1 VEIEVIV
8 MAGKEAENASFPFHT
23 KGEVDMK
30 SRIAALFACLILA
43 AFAYVD
49 TAIAQGG
56 QSPSNAVP
64 IGMSIKTQVECGE
77 RAGSMEPYDAKIA
90 VLQVLRGKEAL
101 DRIKAAN
108 PSSQPPKAG
117 FDYVVAR
124 VAFQMNAILAPGN
137 KTFELARKMQ
147 FVALTA
153 DGNEQDPP
161 LVTPP
166 SPELHRTVRSGE
178 PAEGWIVLLVEQS
191 NKKPVMFFDPA
202 AGGAMG
208 GGKVLFFQLY

>member
-1 VEIEVIV
+1 
-8 MAGKEAENASFPFHT
+8 MPLSHFLY
-23 KGEVDMK
+23 KGEVDMR
-30 SRIAALFACLILA
+30 SRISALLVCLILA
-43 AFAYVD
+43 AFTYVN
-49 TAIAQGG
+49 TAAAQGL
-56 QSPSNAVP
+56 SPSNATP

-77 RAGSMEPYDAKIA
+77 RAGSMEPYDATIA

-108 PSSQPPKAG
+108 PASQPPKAG

-124 VAFQMNAILAPGN
+124 VAFQMKAILAPGN

-147 FVALTA
+147 FVALTT
-153 DGNEQDPP
+153 DGNEQEPP
-161 LVTPP
+161 SVSPP
-166 SPELHRTVRSGE
+166 SPELHRKVRSGE
-178 PAEGWIVLLVEQS
+178 PAEGWIVLSVEEA

>member
-1 VEIEVIV
+1 
-8 MAGKEAENASFPFHT
+8 
-23 KGEVDMK
+23 MK
-30 SRIAALFACLILA
+30 SGASVLLACLILA
-43 AFAYVD
+43 AFVGVGSA
-49 TAIAQGG
+49 AAQGL
-56 QSPSNAVP
+56 SPSNAMP

-90 VLQVLRGKEAL
+90 VLEILRGKEAL
-101 DRIKAAN
+101 DRLKATN
-108 PSSQPPKAG
+108 PASQPPPAG
-117 FDYVVAR
+117 YDYVVAR
-124 VAFQMNAILAPGN
+124 IAFQMNAILAPGN

-147 FVALTA
+147 FVALTT
-153 DGNEQDPP
+153 DGNEQEPP
-161 LVTPP
+161 AVSPP

-178 PAEGWIVLLVEQS
+178 AAEGWIVLLVEAV

>member
-1 VEIEVIV
+1 
-8 MAGKEAENASFPFHT
+8 
-23 KGEVDMK
+23 
-30 SRIAALFACLILA
+30 
-43 AFAYVD
+43 
-49 TAIAQGG
+49 
-56 QSPSNAVP
+56 
-64 IGMSIKTQVECGE
+64 VECGE

-108 PSSQPPKAG
+108 PSAQPPKAG
-117 FDYVVAR
+117 YDYVSAR

-147 FVALTA
+147 FVALTL
-153 DGNEQDPP
+153 DGNEQDAAPAP
-161 LVTPP
+161 PP
-166 SPELHRTVRSGE
+166 SPELHRSVKSGE
-178 PAEGWIVLLVEQS
+178 AAEGWIVLLVEQG

>member
-1 VEIEVIV
+1 
-8 MAGKEAENASFPFHT
+8 MPLSHFLY
-23 KGEVDMK
+23 KGEVDMR
-30 SRIAALFACLILA
+30 SRISALLVCLILA
-43 AFAYVD
+43 AFTYVN
-49 TAIAQGG
+49 TAAAQGL
-56 QSPSNAVP
+56 SPSNATP

-77 RAGSMEPYDAKIA
+77 RAGSMEPYDATIA

-108 PSSQPPKAG
+108 PASQPPKAG

-124 VAFQMNAILAPGN
+124 VAFQMKAILAPGN

-147 FVALTA
+147 FVALRT
-153 DGNEQDPP
+153 DGNEQEPP
-161 LVTPP
+161 LVSPP
-166 SPELHRTVRSGE
+166 SPELHRKVRSGE
-178 PAEGWIVLLVEQS
+178 SAEGWIVLLVEEA

>member
-1 VEIEVIV
+1 
-8 MAGKEAENASFPFHT
+8 
-23 KGEVDMK
+23 MK
-30 SRIAALFACLILA
+30 SRIPALLACLILA
-43 AFAYVD
+43 AFACVA
-49 TAIAQGG
+49 TATVQG
-56 QSPSNAVP
+56 QSPSNAAPV
-64 IGMSIKTQVECGE
+64 GLSIKTQVECGE

-101 DRIKAAN
+101 ERMKAAN
-108 PSSQPPKAG
+108 PSVQPPKAG
-117 FDYVVAR
+117 FDYVIAR

-153 DGNEQDPP
+153 DGNEQEPA

-178 PAEGWIVLLVEQS
+178 SAEGWIVLLVEQA

>member
-1 VEIEVIV
+1 MPLSILIQ
-8 MAGKEAENASFPFHT
+8 KERL
-23 KGEVDMK
+23 DMK
-30 SRIAALFACLILA
+30 SRISALLACLILV
-43 AFAYVD
+43 AFACVD
-49 TAIAQGG
+49 TAAAQAG
-56 QSPSNAVP
+56 QSPSNAAP
-64 IGMSIKTQVECGE
+64 IGLSIKTQVECGE

-153 DGNEQDPP
+153 DGNEQEPP
-161 LVTPP
+161 SVTPP

>member
-1 VEIEVIV
+1 
-8 MAGKEAENASFPFHT
+8 
-23 KGEVDMK
+23 MK
-30 SRIAALFACLILA
+30 SRIAALVVCLILA
-43 AFAYVD
+43 AVACVG
-49 TAIAQGG
+49 TVAGQGL
-56 QSPSNAVP
+56 SPSNAAP

-108 PSSQPPKAG
+108 PSAQPPKAG
-117 FDYVVAR
+117 FDYVAAR

-147 FVALTA
+147 FVALTING
-153 DGNEQDPP
+153 DEQEAAPAA
-161 LVTPP
+161 PP
-166 SPELHRTVRSGE
+166 SPELHRTVKSGE
-178 PAEGWIVLLVEQS
+178 AAEGWSVLLVEQA

>member
-1 VEIEVIV
+1 
-8 MAGKEAENASFPFHT
+8 
-23 KGEVDMK
+23 
-30 SRIAALFACLILA
+30 
-43 AFAYVD
+43 
-49 TAIAQGG
+49 
-56 QSPSNAVP
+56 
-64 IGMSIKTQVECGE
+64 
-77 RAGSMEPYDAKIA
+77 MEPYDAKIA

-108 PSSQPPKAG
+108 PSGQPPKAG

-124 VAFQMNAILAPGN
+124 VAFQMTAILAPGN

-147 FVALTA
+147 FVALTE
-153 DGNEQDPP
+153 DGNEQEPP
-161 LVTPP
+161 PVTPP

>member
-1 VEIEVIV
+1 
-8 MAGKEAENASFPFHT
+8 
-23 KGEVDMK
+23 MK
-30 SRIAALFACLILA
+30 SGIFAVLACLILA
-43 AFAYVD
+43 AITSVG
-49 TAIAQGG
+49 TAAAQGD
-56 QSPSNAVP
+56 SPSNAAPV
-64 IGMSIKTQVECGE
+64 GASIKTQVECGE
-77 RAGSMEPYDAKIA
+77 RAGSMEPYDAKIS

-101 DRIKAAN
+101 DRLKTA
-108 PSSQPPKAG
+108 PPPKAG
-117 FDYVVAR
+117 FDYVLAR

-161 LVTPP
+161 SVTPP
-166 SPELHRTVRSGE
+166 APELHRTVRSGE
-178 PAEGWIVLLVEQS
+178 PAEGWIVLLVEKS

-208 GGKVLFFQLY
+208 GGRVLFFQLY

>member
-1 VEIEVIV
+1 MKCRISALLACLVL
-8 MAGKEAENASFPFHT
+8 ASFASVLTP
-23 KGEVDMK
+23 
-30 SRIAALFACLILA
+30 AA
-43 AFAYVD
+43 
-49 TAIAQGG
+49 QG
-56 QSPSNAVP
+56 QSPSNAAPV
-64 IGMSIKTQVECGE
+64 GLSIKTQVECGE

-90 VLQVLRGKEAL
+90 VLQILRGKEAFE
-101 DRIKAAN
+101 RIKATN

-117 FDYVVAR
+117 FDYVLAR

-147 FVALTA
+147 FVTLTA
-153 DGNEQDPP
+153 DGNEQEPP
-161 LVTPP
+161 LVSPP

-178 PAEGWIVLLVEQS
+178 PAEGWIVLLVEES

-208 GGKVLFFQLY
+208 GGKVLFFQLYQDKK

>member
-1 VEIEVIV
+1 
-8 MAGKEAENASFPFHT
+8 MRGKIFVAS
-23 KGEVDMK
+23 
-30 SRIAALFACLILA
+30 LCLILA
-43 AFAYVD
+43 AAVCIE
-49 TAIAQGG
+49 TAAAQG
-56 QSPSNAVP
+56 QSPSNAAP

-101 DRIKAAN
+101 EKIKAAN
-108 PSSQPPKAG
+108 PSAPAPKAG
-117 FDYVVAR
+117 FDYVLAR

-153 DGNEQDPP
+153 GGNEQDPP
-161 LVTPP
+161 SITPP

-208 GGKVLFFQLY
+208 GGRVLFFQLY

>member
-1 VEIEVIV
+1 
-8 MAGKEAENASFPFHT
+8 MPFPHFSSIY

-30 SRIAALFACLILA
+30 YRISALLACLILA
-43 AFAYVD
+43 AFACVD
-49 TAIAQGG
+49 TAAAQG
-56 QSPSNAVP
+56 QSPSNAAPV
-64 IGMSIKTQVECGE
+64 GLSIKTQVECGE

-90 VLQVLRGKEAL
+90 VLQVLRGKAAF

-108 PSSQPPKAG
+108 PSSQPPKTG

-124 VAFQMNAILAPGN
+124 VSFQMNAILAPGN

-147 FVALTA
+147 FIALTA
-153 DGNEQDPP
+153 DESEQEPP
-161 LVTPP
+161 LASPP
-166 SPELHRTVRSGE
+166 LPELHRTVRSGE
-178 PAEGWIVLLVEQS
+178 AAEGWIVLLVEES

-208 GGKVLFFQLY
+208 GGRVLFFQLY

>member
-1 VEIEVIV
+1 
-8 MAGKEAENASFPFHT
+8 MQGEA
-23 KGEVDMK
+23 DMK
-30 SRIAALFACLILA
+30 SRISVLVACSMLAFLACVVTAA
-43 AFAYVD
+43 
-49 TAIAQGG
+49 AQG
-56 QSPSNAVP
+56 QSPSNAAPVG
-64 IGMSIKTQVECGE
+64 ISINTQVECGE
-77 RAGSMEPYDAKIA
+77 RAGSMEPYDAKIS

-108 PSSQPPKAG
+108 PSSPPPKAG

-124 VAFQMNAILAPGN
+124 IAFQMNAILAPGN

-147 FVALTA
+147 FVSLTS
-153 DGNEQDPP
+153 DGNEQDPA
-161 LVTPP
+161 LVSAP

-178 PAEGWIVLLVEQS
+178 AAEGWIVLLVETG

-208 GGKVLFFQLY
+208 GGRVLFFQLY

>member
-1 VEIEVIV
+1 MPLSHFIQ
-8 MAGKEAENASFPFHT
+8 

-30 SRIAALFACLILA
+30 NRISALLACLILA
-43 AFAYVD
+43 AFVCLN
-49 TAIAQGG
+49 TAAAQGL
-56 QSPSNAVP
+56 SPSEAAP
-64 IGMSIKTQVECGE
+64 IGTSIKTQVECGE

-90 VLQVLRGKEAL
+90 VLQVVRGKEAL

-117 FDYVVAR
+117 FEYVAAR

-147 FVALTA
+147 FVALTI
-153 DGNEQDPP
+153 DGNEQEPP
-161 LVTPP
+161 SVSPP

-178 PAEGWIVLLVEQS
+178 SAEGSIVLLVDQAH
-191 NKKPVMFFDPA
+191 KKPVMFFDPA

>member
-1 VEIEVIV
+1 
-8 MAGKEAENASFPFHT
+8 
-23 KGEVDMK
+23 MK
-30 SRIAALFACLILA
+30 SRIFAVFACSILA
-43 AFAYVD
+43 AFASVV
-49 TAIAQGG
+49 IAAAQG
-56 QSPSNAVP
+56 QSPSNAAPV
-64 IGMSIKTQVECGE
+64 GLSIKTQVECGE

-90 VLQVLRGKEAL
+90 VLQVLRGKEAFE
-101 DRIKAAN
+101 RIKAAN
-108 PSSQPPKAG
+108 PSSHPPKAG

-124 VAFQMNAILAPGN
+124 VSFQMNAILAPGN

-153 DGNEQDPP
+153 DGNEQEPP
-161 LVTPP
+161 SVSPP
-166 SPELHRTVRSGE
+166 SPELHRRVRSGE
-178 PAEGWIVLLVEQS
+178 PAEGWIVLLVEQA

>member
-1 VEIEVIV
+1 
-8 MAGKEAENASFPFHT
+8 
-23 KGEVDMK
+23 MK
-30 SRIAALFACLILA
+30 SRISALLACLILA
-43 AFAYVD
+43 AFACVD
-49 TAIAQGG
+49 TAAAQGG
-56 QSPSNAVP
+56 QSPSNAAP

-147 FVALTA
+147 FVALTV
-153 DGNEQDPP
+153 DGNEQEPSS
-161 LVTPP
+161 VTPP